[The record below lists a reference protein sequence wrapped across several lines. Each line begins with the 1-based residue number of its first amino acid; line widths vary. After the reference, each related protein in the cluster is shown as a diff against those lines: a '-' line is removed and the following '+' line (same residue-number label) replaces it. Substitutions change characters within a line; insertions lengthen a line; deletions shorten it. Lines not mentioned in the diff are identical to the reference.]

1 MITYPIPMVPGPVKV
16 PEAVLA
22 AMAVDDDGRGLYTTG
37 LGHGDAMHLADL
49 DPHVEQQQRE
59 GNLGLGQAERGEFAC
74 CGNDGFGAVRADRA
88 QQALCPDTIERRR
101 QGIRIDAQVREA
113 AEHIEDV
120 VGVHRREHQVPG
132 QGGCGPVCG
141 CRDSDCGGGPVPTGN
156 PPTPVV
162 TPEPTPPPDCPAPG
176 EVREWI
182 NLIPPKL
189 TFAGFKPDHPVVV
202 EQDPD
207 KQGFQMH
214 ITGTGGRYEHKTQR
228 LEKVCDDQ
236 PEPINGTP
244 QPCREWHYE
253 CPIRCAECYND
264 PFAGIQ
270 VRMRLADS
278 TMEWIQGELASRYT
292 GAEPK
297 EGLPR
302 TWQLPGVYGQ
312 MSVDQ
317 WWIYAPGKPD
327 ILSNGPL
334 DPGIHGGKIVGW
346 TTGTP
351 KSAPQRVAAPFAVP
365 VYLLDTT
372 IGQ

>member
-1 MITYPIPMVPGPVKV
+1 MAQFLSQRFATLKTRAARLILGGLL
-16 PEAVLA
+16 LA
-22 AMAVDDDGRGLYTTG
+22 LVTLLAWWLVTARTPQPALCQTPCLCRYCDEPTINGRCPTTG
-37 LGHGDAMHLADL
+37 DGGCIGCAGACTS
-49 DPHVEQQQRE
+49 P
-59 GNLGLGQAERGEFAC
+59 GNC
-74 CGNDGFGAVRADRA
+74 S
-88 QQALCPDTIERRR
+88 
-101 QGIRIDAQVREA
+101 EA
-113 AEHIEDV
+113 
-120 VGVHRREHQVPG
+120 GG
-132 QGGCGPVCG
+132 GGCGPVGCG
-141 CRDSDCGGGPVPTGN
+141 CRGSDCQGAPPPPSN
-156 PPTPVV
+156 PPTPIVV
-162 TPEPTPPPDCPAPG
+162 TPEPTPPPDCPPPG

-189 TFAGFKPDHPVVV
+189 AFAGFKPDHPVVV

-278 TMEWIQGELASRYT
+278 TMAWIQGELASRYT

-334 DPGIHGGKIVGW
+334 DPGIHGGVIAGW

-351 KSAPQRVAAPFAVP
+351 KSALQVVERAFAVP
-365 VYLLDTT
+365 VFLMDTT
-372 IGQ
+372 IAK